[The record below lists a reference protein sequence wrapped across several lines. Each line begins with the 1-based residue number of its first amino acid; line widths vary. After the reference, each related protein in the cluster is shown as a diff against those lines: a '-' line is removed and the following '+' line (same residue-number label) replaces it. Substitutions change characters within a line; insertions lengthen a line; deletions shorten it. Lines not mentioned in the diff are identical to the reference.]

1 MNFVFKNRLLNHKGH
16 NGFHIEHKVYDVAWY
31 IYRSR
36 LKNPLQYVGAPTS
49 NSGGSPF
56 SHEGSSLAT
65 TSNIGK
71 RTRAREISM
80 GRGITTSGQQSE
92 SRKSSSAS
100 RAKAVSMVKKNI
112 LLIEDEA
119 DIREMIRLRLKKEG
133 FDVLTAD
140 SGEAGLALVLERRP
154 DLVLLDLMLPIMSG
168 FEVLRKIKAERTVSR
183 VPILIVSARGE
194 ESDIV
199 VGLELGADD
208 FVTKPFTMTVLIAR
222 INALLRR
229 SALPEDQVDHLLV
242 AGPVQIDMTGYLAFL
257 EGEPL
262 ILTKTEFHILYE
274 LVRAKG
280 RVLTRNQLVEQAI
293 GDAYV
298 TDRTIDVHLTSLR
311 NKLGNARAL
320 IETVRGVGY
329 RFHGDAE
336 RSRM

>member
-1 MNFVFKNRLLNHKGH
+1 
-16 NGFHIEHKVYDVAWY
+16 
-31 IYRSR
+31 
-36 LKNPLQYVGAPTS
+36 
-49 NSGGSPF
+49 
-56 SHEGSSLAT
+56 
-65 TSNIGK
+65 
-71 RTRAREISM
+71 
-80 GRGITTSGQQSE
+80 
-92 SRKSSSAS
+92 
-100 RAKAVSMVKKNI
+100 MVKKNI